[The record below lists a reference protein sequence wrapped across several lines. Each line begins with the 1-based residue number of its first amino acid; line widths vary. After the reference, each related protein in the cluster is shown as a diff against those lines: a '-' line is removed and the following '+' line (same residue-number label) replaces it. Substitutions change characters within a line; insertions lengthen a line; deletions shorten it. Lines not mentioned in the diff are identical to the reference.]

1 MEVKDDFLG
10 KGWSFPPSFNKTAGL
25 VTMVAGVED
34 INQSLHILLS
44 TITGERIM
52 QPKYGC
58 DMNEFVFEPVT
69 TTLRTVMTDKIKT
82 ALLIYE
88 PRIEVEKVEIDN
100 EGELEGR
107 ILIDIHYKVRTT
119 NSRYNYV
126 FPFYKAEATELKTTG
141 E

>member
-1 MEVKDDFLG
+1 MEIKDDFVG
-10 KGWSFPPSFNKTAGL
+10 KGWSFPPSFNKTAGF
-25 VTMVAGVED
+25 VNMVAGVED

-58 DMNEFVFEPVT
+58 DMNEFVFDAVT
-69 TTLRTVMTDKIKT
+69 TTLKTVMADKVRT

-88 PRIEVEKVEIDN
+88 PRIEVEKLEIDD

>member
-25 VTMVAGVED
+25 VNMVAAVED

-44 TITGERIM
+44 TVTGERIM

-58 DMNEFVFEPVT
+58 DMNEFVFDPVT
-69 TTLRTVMTDKIKT
+69 TTLKTVMADKVRT

-88 PRIEVEKVEIDN
+88 PRIEVEKLEIDD

-126 FPFYKAEATELKTTG
+126 FPFYKAEATELKTAA

>member
-1 MEVKDDFLG
+1 MEIKENFFG

-25 VTMVAGVED
+25 VNMVESVED

-88 PRIEVEKVEIDN
+88 PRIEVEKVEIDS
-100 EGELEGR
+100 EGELEGKV
-107 ILIDIHYKVRTT
+107 LINVHYKVRTT

-126 FPFYKAEATELKTTG
+126 FPFYKAEATELKTTV

>member
-25 VTMVAGVED
+25 VDMVAGVED

-58 DMNEFVFEPVT
+58 DMNEFVFDAVT
-69 TTLRTVMTDKIKT
+69 TTLKTVMADKVRT

-88 PRIEVEKVEIDN
+88 PRIEVEKLEIDD

-107 ILIDIHYKVRTT
+107 ILIDIYYKVRTT

>member
-1 MEVKDDFLG
+1 MEIKDDFLG
-10 KGWSFPPSFNKTAGL
+10 KGWSFPPSFNKTAGF
-25 VTMVAGVED
+25 VNMVAGVED
-34 INQSLHILLS
+34 INQSLHMLLS

-58 DMNEFVFEPVT
+58 DMNEFVFDAVT
-69 TTLRTVMTDKIKT
+69 TTLKTVMADKVRT

-88 PRIEVEKVEIDN
+88 PRIEVEKLEIDD